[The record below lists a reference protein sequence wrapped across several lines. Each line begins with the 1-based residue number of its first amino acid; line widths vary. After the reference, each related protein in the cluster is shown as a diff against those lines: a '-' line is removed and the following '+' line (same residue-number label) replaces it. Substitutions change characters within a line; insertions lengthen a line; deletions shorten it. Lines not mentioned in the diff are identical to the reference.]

1 MTSETQQQS
10 FTVTQVNDY
19 IKSFLDADPNL
30 ADMWISAEVS
40 RASTAGSGHS
50 YFTLR
55 DDKSAISCVMFRG
68 GRGAEYLTDGAQLL
82 VHGRISF
89 YQARGDLQFYVDQVR
104 PDGVGALQAAYEKLK
119 EQLAKEGL
127 FDVDRKRP
135 LPRFPQRIGVVT
147 SPTGAVIQDIIN
159 VLSRRYP
166 LAEVIVA
173 PTQVQ
178 GDTAA
183 PLIVDA
189 IERADAVDDIDVII
203 VARGGGSLED
213 LWAFNEESVA
223 RAIFATKKPVISAVG
238 HETDTTI
245 ADYVADV
252 RAPTPS
258 AAAELVAP
266 DRREL
271 AMVVANYSEVLID
284 GVKYIVDERKR
295 GVSLAAD
302 RLAAMAPDTKRQR
315 QQIDD
320 LLRLAKAAINHTL
333 EVNVERVTG
342 LQNQLRALG
351 PSDILN
357 RGYSIVRSS
366 ESGKVIGSTADAK
379 TGDRLSITV
388 TDGEIEADTI

>member
-19 IKSFLDADPNL
+19 IKAFLDADPNL

-40 RASTAGSGHS
+40 RATTAGSGHS

-55 DDKSAISCVMFRG
+55 DDESAISCVMFRG
-68 GRGAEYLTDGAQLL
+68 GRGAEFLNDGAQLL

-89 YQARGDLQFYVDQVR
+89 YQARGDLQFYVDTVR

-135 LPRFPQRIGVVT
+135 LPRFPQHIGVVT

-166 LAEVIVA
+166 LTEVVVA

-178 GDTAA
+178 GNTAA

-189 IERADAVDDIDVII
+189 IEQADAVDDIDVII

-258 AAAELVAP
+258 AAAEIVAP

-271 AMVVANYSEVLID
+271 AMVVASYSEALID
-284 GVKYIVDERKR
+284 SVQYLVDERKR

-302 RLAAMAPDTKRQR
+302 RLSAMAPDTKHQR

-320 LLRLAKAAINHTL
+320 LLRLAKAAINHSV
-333 EVNVERVTG
+333 EVNVERVNG
-342 LQNQLRALG
+342 LQNQLKALG
-351 PSDILN
+351 PSEILN

-366 ESGKVIGSTADAK
+366 ESGSVIGSTADAK
-379 TGDRLSITV
+379 SGDRLSITV
-388 TDGEIEADTI
+388 TDGEIQADTV